1 MNVVITD
8 GGIEI
13 IGALTLAVLSPL
25 ALLLWLVLRLTSRS
39 RPRRVTTGADGM
51 IGQTGIAETEMAP
64 DGTVF
69 VHGELWRARAA
80 IRIAAGERVRVIGV
94 EGLVLEVE
102 PVDLDKAM
110 LNRPSSLFDQR

>member
-1 MNVVITD
+1 
-8 GGIEI
+8 
-13 IGALTLAVLSPL
+13 
-25 ALLLWLVLRLTSRS
+25 
-39 RPRRVTTGADGM
+39 M

-64 DGTVF
+64 EGTVF
-69 VHGELWRARAA
+69 VHGELWRARAG

-110 LNRPSSLFDQR
+110 LNRPGSLFDQR